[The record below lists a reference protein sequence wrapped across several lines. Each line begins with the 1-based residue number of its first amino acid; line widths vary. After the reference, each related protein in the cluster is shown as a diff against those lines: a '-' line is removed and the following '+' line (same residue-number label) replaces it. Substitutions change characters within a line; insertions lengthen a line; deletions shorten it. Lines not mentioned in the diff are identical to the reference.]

1 MSCLSLLISIS
12 NLDKDGFAMRSDMH
26 KVIVEHPRMADVL
39 FEETTGTLLCGDLFT
54 QIGNRPPLTEA
65 DIVEPAMAT
74 EGLFR

>member
-1 MSCLSLLISIS
+1 
-12 NLDKDGFAMRSDMH
+12 
-26 KVIVEHPRMADVL
+26 MADVL